1 MGQRISELSPALRA
15 APRHDPTS
23 RPMTRP
29 LIRVPEL
36 EQAIDRVVE
45 SYDGPEEINNLE
57 SAALPN
63 RRLVIEAFNHIRPAI
78 FMGFYSTRPL
88 SRDNVR
94 YAISEHLHP
103 AYEILVE
110 QIARAVTYEERFGS
124 DHVHRPDGWNEDV
137 VLRLFQR
144 LPEIR
149 RLLNGDVLAAFEGD
163 PAAKSIEEVVFSYP
177 AIQAISAQ
185 RIARVLYT
193 ERVPMIPR
201 IISEYAH
208 SETGIDIHAGAEIGE
223 RFFIDHGTGV
233 VIGETSKIGN
243 NVKIYQGVTLGA
255 LSTHR
260 AHPEDTITGRRHP
273 TLEDDVTIYSGATIL
288 GGGTVIGKGSIIG
301 GNVWI
306 TASVPPGSKIFGR
319 ARE

>member
-1 MGQRISELSPALRA
+1 MA
-15 APRHDPTS
+15 
-23 RPMTRP
+23 RP

-36 EQAIDRVVE
+36 EQAIDDIVG
-45 SYDGPEEINNLE
+45 SYDDQKAINNLE

-63 RRLVIEAFNHIRPAI
+63 KRAVIEAFRHIRPVI
-78 FMGFYSTRPL
+78 YMGFYSTRPL
-88 SRDNVR
+88 SRDNLR
-94 YAISEHLHP
+94 YSVSEHLHP

-110 QIARAVTYEERFGS
+110 QIARAVTYEERFG
-124 DHVHRPDGWNEDV
+124 HCRIHRPEGWNEDV
-137 VLRLFQR
+137 VIRLFQR
-144 LPEIR
+144 VPELR
-149 RLLNGDVLAAFEGD
+149 RLLDLDVLAAFEGD
-163 PAAKSIEEVVFSYP
+163 LAAKSIEEIVFSYP
-177 AIQAISAQ
+177 AIQAITAH
-185 RIARVLYT
+185 RIAHVLHE

-208 SETGIDIHAGAEIGE
+208 SETGIDIHAGANIGE

-233 VIGETSKIGN
+233 VVGETSHIGN

-255 LSTHR
+255 LSARRSERHGDG
-260 AHPEDTITGRRHP
+260 ERRHP

-288 GGGTVIGKGSIIG
+288 GGDTVIGRGSVIG

-319 ARE
+319 AKE